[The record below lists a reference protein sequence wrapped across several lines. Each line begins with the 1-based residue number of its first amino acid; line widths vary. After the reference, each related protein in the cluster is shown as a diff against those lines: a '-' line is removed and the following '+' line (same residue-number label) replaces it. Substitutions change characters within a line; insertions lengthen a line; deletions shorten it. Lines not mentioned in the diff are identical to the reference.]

1 MLSVLRTNGML
12 ATVMPHGVLF
22 RGSVEKEIRKGIVE
36 DDLLEAVIGLP
47 PNLFYGT
54 GIPACILVCR
64 SKGAK
69 PDDRKNRVLFINADA
84 EFHAGR
90 AQNYLRPEHIEKIAS
105 GFEAFDNIPG
115 YASIVHGEDL
125 ESNDWNLNIRR
136 YADNAPLPEP
146 HDVRAHLVGGVPK
159 AEVEAKKDLLSSHGL
174 RPETVF
180 VERDADYYDFDPA
193 IKDRGEIK
201 HRIDN
206 GKGVQAKEK
215 KIKRAFEEWWQQYQ
229 TYLVELPNSRR
240 LMEVR
245 SDLLDSFVAEI
256 TPVGLLD
263 RFKVAGVI
271 ATWWNEN
278 QYDLKALV
286 AQGFEGLVDG
296 WVETIA
302 AGLEENSGNHLDEMA
317 DDPLVL
323 RLLPDYLAEL
333 EQARQ
338 EVVDLEQE
346 KEAFEAGESDEAVG
360 EDTSEEGERPNY
372 AKELKDQIKE
382 LRHTIDEYRK
392 LIKALTGSSKKA
404 GSIAFHKARGEDTKI
419 LEAQLKGLEG
429 KVRPVEVKVLEL
441 EMRLKPYDEI
451 LEKLKAAKKELKDLQ
466 REFLMRLNEA
476 REALSKEDCR
486 DLVLDILKEKLESA
500 LNSYVAAHR
509 QLVVAA
515 VENCWDK
522 YRVTL
527 KDIEKARELAVS
539 RLDSNLKAL
548 GYTEI

>member
-1 MLSVLRTNGML
+1 
-12 ATVMPHGVLF
+12 
-22 RGSVEKEIRKGIVE
+22 
-36 DDLLEAVIGLP
+36 
-47 PNLFYGT
+47 
-54 GIPACILVCR
+54 
-64 SKGAK
+64 
-69 PDDRKNRVLFINADA
+69 
-84 EFHAGR
+84 
-90 AQNYLRPEHIEKIAS
+90 
-105 GFEAFDNIPG
+105 
-115 YASIVHGEDL
+115 
-125 ESNDWNLNIRR
+125 
-136 YADNAPLPEP
+136 
-146 HDVRAHLVGGVPK
+146 
-159 AEVEAKKDLLSSHGL
+159 
-174 RPETVF
+174 
-180 VERDADYYDFDPA
+180 
-193 IKDRGEIK
+193 
-201 HRIDN
+201 
-206 GKGVQAKEK
+206 
-215 KIKRAFEEWWQQYQ
+215 
-229 TYLVELPNSRR
+229 
-240 LMEVR
+240 
-245 SDLLDSFVAEI
+245 
-256 TPVGLLD
+256 
-263 RFKVAGVI
+263 
-271 ATWWNEN
+271 
-278 QYDLKALV
+278 
-286 AQGFEGLVDG
+286 
-296 WVETIA
+296 
-302 AGLEENSGNHLDEMA
+302 
-317 DDPLVL
+317 
-323 RLLPDYLAEL
+323 LAEL

-338 EVVDLEQE
+338 EVVNLEQE

-500 LNSYVAAHR
+500 LNSYVAEHR